1 MFKNAV
7 DQLLEC
13 HLFISWV
20 QFSSVGRAGASQL
33 QSSDTLIY
41 ITRAAK
47 YNMLLR
53 KSKANISFFQ
63 SLDPQ
68 LISVA
73 GLL

>member
-1 MFKNAV
+1 MQYV
-7 DQLLEC
+7 QEC
-13 HLFISWV
+13 GRPATGVSPL
-20 QFSSVGRAGASQL
+20 SSVGRAGASQL